1 MNNNIKIEFNIN
13 IYIEFNSN
21 SNSHNIM
28 DNKREETLQLLEE
41 NIKQRVLAGDK
52 IPCKNE
58 DKWRDI
64 PDLIRRML
72 TAIPVKQIGL
82 HTDLQRYSVM
92 ISKYLYILKASY
104 TRDIPFHT
112 MRMHLIT
119 IIESHNIPILNTRSR
134 EIDTLWHRTLV
145 EIFHNLRYDSNT
157 VAIRTNPSTD
167 ELV

>member
-1 MNNNIKIEFNIN
+1 M
-13 IYIEFNSN
+13 YIEFNR
-21 SNSHNIM
+21 M
-28 DNKREETLQLLEE
+28 DDKREETLQGVEE

-52 IPCKNE
+52 ILCKNE
-58 DKWRDI
+58 HKWRDI

-92 ISKYLYILKASY
+92 ISKFPYVLKASY
-104 TRDIPFHT
+104 TRDIPFQT
-112 MRMHLIT
+112 MRMHLIK
-119 IIESHNIPILNTRSR
+119 IIEDHHIPILNTRPR

-157 VAIRTNPSTD
+157 MDIRTNPSTD
-167 ELV
+167 DLV

>member
-1 MNNNIKIEFNIN
+1 MNNIKIEFNIF
-13 IYIEFNSN
+13 IEFNSN
-21 SNSHNIM
+21 NNIM

-58 DKWRDI
+58 HKWRDI
-64 PDLIRRML
+64 PELIRRML
-72 TAIPVKQIGL
+72 TVIQVKQIGL
-82 HTDLQRYSVM
+82 YTDLQRYSDM
-92 ISKYLYILKASY
+92 ISKYPYVLKASY

-119 IIESHNIPILNTRSR
+119 IIEDHNIPILNTRPR

-145 EIFHNLRYDSNT
+145 EIFHNIRYDSKT
-157 VAIRTNPSTD
+157 VDIRTSPCID
-167 ELV
+167 DLV